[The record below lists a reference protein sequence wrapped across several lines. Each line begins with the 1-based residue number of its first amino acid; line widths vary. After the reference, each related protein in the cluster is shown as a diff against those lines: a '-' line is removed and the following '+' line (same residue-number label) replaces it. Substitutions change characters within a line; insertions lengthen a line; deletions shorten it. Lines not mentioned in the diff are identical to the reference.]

1 MWFFLLWLG
10 FAIWVFF
17 DSKNRRTNKGALWA
31 VGALFA
37 GVVVLPIYFAKRN
50 LYAGEVRE
58 GGTGWNTVKV
68 FALYWTITMFVAG
81 IAGMGAASRVVS
93 DASSSA
99 EQAGAAI
106 GSMLGLGLLIGLWF
120 AVLVG
125 TLVIGLFLK
134 KSSVVEN
141 GPTGELVGQEAPAKK
156 LGVWMLAVWVV
167 IACVGVLVT
176 SGKKESNGTPE
187 RAVVNSDKFAELA
200 ATPPAPLAPT
210 GELAT
215 MFNLGSDNTNLQRE
229 NKLKEIK
236 GKVVEWTLPVYEVKK
251 DGDGYK
257 IQTATG
263 DTVGAFIYVSPR
275 SEQDKAVI
283 EALKTGNRVSIKGII
298 KDDSMRRLVIKP
310 AILFQQDSAKP
321 VAAQAPPAAAL
332 SEWPSVNVTALIGKP
347 ASYINS
353 DAAERD
359 RYSKLVGNNAELDD
373 YLTVTLFSDED
384 ASAIQDAGDYL
395 VIISKGIIR
404 KDTGPMEGAY
414 AIHKA
419 TGKPTAIL
427 LKGGEFTILGA
438 TAQSL
443 PPPLKTWAKENG
455 AAL

>member
-1 MWFFLLWLG
+1 MWYLLLWLG

-68 FALYWTITMFVAG
+68 FALYWTLTMFVAG
-81 IAGMGAASRVVS
+81 IAGLGSASRVVS

-99 EQAGAAI
+99 EQAGATI

-156 LGVWMLAVWVV
+156 LGVWMLAVWIV

-176 SGKKESNGTPE
+176 SGKKESNGLPE
-187 RAVVNSDKFAELA
+187 QASANSDKFAELA
-200 ATPPAPLAPT
+200 AMQPAPLSPT
-210 GELAT
+210 GELAA

-251 DGDGYK
+251 DGHGYK
-257 IQTATG
+257 VQTATG
-263 DTVGAFIYVSPR
+263 DTVGTFIYISPR
-275 SEQDKAVI
+275 NDQDKTVI
-283 EALKTGNRVSIKGII
+283 EALKTGSQISIKGII
-298 KDDSMRRLVIKP
+298 KDDSMRCLVIKP
-310 AILFQQDSAKP
+310 AILFQPGSVQP
-321 VAAQAPPAAAL
+321 VAIQATQPAPAMPVAEQAPAEQATQQNAGVCAEIFKQEELNAGDNAVQCSNHEFEIADKELNSTYKSITASLTPDRKAVL
-332 SEWPSVNVTALIGKP
+332 KSEQIAWVKTKEVEC
-347 ASYINS
+347 
-353 DAAERD
+353 DAAMQGHMNPRHMD
-359 RYSKLVGNNAELDD
+359 IAKNDCLVEKTNQRTA
-373 YLTVTLFSDED
+373 YLKSF
-384 ASAIQDAGDYL
+384 
-395 VIISKGIIR
+395 R
-404 KDTGPMEGAY
+404 
-414 AIHKA
+414 
-419 TGKPTAIL
+419 
-427 LKGGEFTILGA
+427 
-438 TAQSL
+438 
-443 PPPLKTWAKENG
+443 
-455 AAL
+455 

>member
-17 DSKNRRTNKGALWA
+17 DSKNRRMNKGALWA

-81 IAGMGAASRVVS
+81 IAGLGSASRAVS

-120 AVLVG
+120 TVLVG

-134 KSSVVEN
+134 KSSVIEN
-141 GPTGELVGQEAPAKK
+141 GPTGELSGQESTPKR
-156 LGVWMLAVWVV
+156 LGAWILAVWIV
-167 IACVGVLVT
+167 IACVGVLAT
-176 SGKKESNGTPE
+176 SGKKDVKVTPE
-187 RAVVNSDKFAELA
+187 QASVNSDKFAELA
-200 ATPPAPLAPT
+200 AMQPAPLSPT

-257 IQTATG
+257 VQTATG
-263 DTVGAFIYVSPR
+263 DTVGAFIYISPR
-275 SEQDKAVI
+275 NDQDKTVI
-283 EALKTGNRVSIKGII
+283 EALKTGSQISIKGII
-298 KDDSMRRLVIKP
+298 KDDSIRHLIIKP
-310 AILFQQDSAKP
+310 AILFQPSSVQSVAVQAPQPAPAMP
-321 VAAQAPPAAAL
+321 VAEQAPAKQEAQ
-332 SEWPSVNVTALIGKP
+332 
-347 ASYINS
+347 
-353 DAAERD
+353 
-359 RYSKLVGNNAELDD
+359 
-373 YLTVTLFSDED
+373 
-384 ASAIQDAGDYL
+384 QDAGVCAEIYKQEEVNPGDNDVMCSNHEFEIADEKLNSAYKTIMASLAPDSKSELKREQIMWIEHKEKQCEEAAAGMMTIRQETLSKNQCLIDMTMQRIAYL
-395 VIISKGIIR
+395 RLMWK
-404 KDTGPMEGAY
+404 K
-414 AIHKA
+414 
-419 TGKPTAIL
+419 
-427 LKGGEFTILGA
+427 
-438 TAQSL
+438 
-443 PPPLKTWAKENG
+443 
-455 AAL
+455 